1 MEHPHI
7 LPQLVVVEEL
17 PATVLAK
24 RKGVGVGLQNRGELK
39 ISSNPVIG
47 IPDKD
52 IVGLVVGMLERLRS
66 VMPEVLPF
74 VIMDL
79 P

>member
-1 MEHPHI
+1 M
-7 LPQLVVVEEL
+7 VVEEL
-17 PATVLAK
+17 PATVLTK
-24 RKGVGVGLQNRGELK
+24 RKGVGVGLQNGRELEVPL
-39 ISSNPVIG
+39 NAVIG

-52 IVGLVVGMLERLRS
+52 IVRLVISVLERLRS

-74 VIMDL
+74 IVIDL